1 MRHQDQSIS
10 PSPSTSDR
18 TSGSTPVRPPHPPT
32 PPNVLSPEYLAE
44 LRDRDG
50 SLTAA
55 EAEFAGPW
63 KLEPLPGHPG
73 AVAVLRE
80 CESLAEGDEPEA
92 VWVEEEDG
100 MVCAAVLPA
109 VEREPLFH
117 LEEAA
122 DPAGLLPGGYA
133 VIAIHGEQGP
143 RVRGWLR
150 RYHPGIVT
158 ALHTAE
164 SLNRNPAAH
173 AKLLEA
179 GGGGALE
186 KIGRELAARRR

>member
-18 TSGSTPVRPPHPPT
+18 TSGSTPGCPPHPLT
-32 PPNVLSPEYLAE
+32 PPNALSPEYLAE
-44 LRDRDG
+44 LRERDG
-50 SLTAA
+50 SLTTSD
-55 EAEFAGPW
+55 AEFAGPW

-92 VWVEEEDG
+92 VFVEEEDG
-100 MVCAAVLPA
+100 MVCAVVLLA

-117 LEEAA
+117 LAEAA
-122 DPAGLLPGGYA
+122 DPAGLLPGGYP
-133 VIAIHGEQGP
+133 VIAIHGEEGP
-143 RVRGWLR
+143 QVRGWLR
-150 RYHPGIVT
+150 RYHPGIVL

-164 SLNRNPAAH
+164 SLNRNPSAH